1 MSPQVAQVVTPVEPL
16 LDTPGWRPGPL
27 SSGDVCGEEEGTGQA
42 TPVTPGSYS
51 EGCGQDRARPCGG
64 AARSPPSGLLA
75 IATGACTDAA
85 NGANDVPGDRA
96 TDDRPADGG
105 DASVEVSTC
114 STTEAPTTTTTKPP
128 GPAVVESGTYVV
140 PDQFAP
146 GTYRVEG
153 YWARLD
159 ANQEIIDN
167 YLVDSGLTLMN
178 VAPTDAYVEINGAAI
193 ALVDLP
199 AVDPIAEGWTD
210 GTYLIGTDIAPGRYN
225 ITSAGTSAYFARL
238 DANLEIIDDNLSE
251 GNVIAVV
258 EPSDWALS
266 YSGAVQAMP

>member
-1 MSPQVAQVVTPVEPL
+1 M
-16 LDTPGWRPGPL
+16 RPTGPTT
-27 SSGDVCGEEEGTGQA
+27 CPA
-42 TPVTPGSYS
+42 T
-51 EGCGQDRARPCGG
+51 
-64 AARSPPSGLLA
+64 
-75 IATGACTDAA
+75 
-85 NGANDVPGDRA
+85 RA
-96 TDDRPADGG
+96 TDDRPADAG
-105 DASVEVSTC
+105 DASVEVSTT
-114 STTEAPTTTTTKPP
+114 STTEAPTKTTTKPP

-167 YLVDSGLTLMN
+167 DLGDSGLTLMN

-210 GTYLIGTDIAPGRYN
+210 GTYLISTDIAPGRYN
-225 ITSAGTSAYFARL
+225 ITSAGNQRL
-238 DANLEIIDDNLSE
+238 LRPTRRQPRDHRQQPVRGQRDRRGRAQRL
-251 GNVIAVV
+251 GAVV
-258 EPSDWALS
+258 HRRGPGNAMRPLSDRTGVRLPVKAGQDRS
-266 YSGAVQAMP
+266 SAP